1 MRGRV
6 VLDLETRSFANLGQV
21 GVVNYAQHHTTEI
34 ICACWQVFPPGL
46 PPDSIEEWAPARDST
61 GSLVNLFNAISAN
74 YDIEAHNYSFE
85 LSMWEHC
92 AVPKYGFPPIRRE
105 QWRDTMAAACYYAL
119 PASLDALCRA
129 LKLEGKSPEGTRLIS
144 KYSKLYLKTAKQEI
158 PHEDLEKF
166 IAYCRHDVE
175 LEAYVG
181 DLLGELPER
190 EEQVFAIDQKIN
202 LRGLYLDAEGIEIAA
217 NIVDQITAELEEK
230 FGEITGGLRT
240 TLTQKVMAWAAEQGF
255 PLKNLRAAYL
265 EDLLEGDDLP
275 RGPAREMIE
284 IRTQLNKASTKKLDA
299 MLRHRTADGR
309 ARWQS
314 RYHGAATG
322 RWTGA
327 GFQPLNLVRSWED
340 ADPETLVEQVKRG
353 SASWLTMMYG
363 DAMEAISKAGRHWI
377 TAAPGHRIMSADFV
391 SIEAVILACL
401 SGEAWKVEAFQRKE
415 FIYGI
420 TGAFIHGLDPALA
433 ANKKKFKDEYPVAAK
448 DGKTLELACGY
459 QGALNAWLKFDS
471 SGRYDDAT
479 VLKYIK
485 AWREK
490 HPMTTALWQ
499 GLEDASLDAV
509 SVKGKTTSYRDIG
522 FEMVDEWLT
531 MILPDGK
538 RLWYRDPEI
547 RQSWPHWHK
556 PSENEACKEQ
566 VCKCRKGPKLFYKAM
581 KTSQWATV
589 STYGGKLAENA
600 CQAVSRQYLIP
611 SLVAVEKAGYPLIF
625 SVYDELVVECPDGHG
640 SLEEFLSLVRDAPG
654 REWAKG
660 WPIDVDGWSGQRY
673 RK

>member
-6 VLDLETRSFANLGQV
+6 VLDLETRSFAGIDQV
-21 GVVNYAQHHTTEI
+21 GAVNYAQHHTTEI
-34 ICACWQVFPPGL
+34 ICACWQIFHANGGYDP
-46 PPDSIEEWAPARDST
+46 IEEWSPLRGDP
-61 GSLVNLFNAISAN
+61 LPEPLFWAIERG

-105 QWRDTMAAACYYAL
+105 QWRDTMAVACYYAL

-255 PLKNLRAAYL
+255 PLENLRAAYL
-265 EDLLEGDDLP
+265 EELLEGDDLP
-275 RGPAREMIE
+275 RGPVREMIE

-299 MLRHRTADGR
+299 MLRHRTADCR

-401 SGEAWKVEAFQRKE
+401 SGEAWKVEAFRQKKK
-415 FIYGI
+415 IYELMGDK
-420 TGAFIHGLDPALA
+420 IHGLPEGTV
-433 ANKKKFKDEYPVAAK
+433 NKKTHPAERQ
-448 DGKTLELACGY
+448 DGKTGELAFGY

-471 SGRYDDAT
+471 SGRHTDERILEICKT
-479 VLKYIK
+479 
-485 AWREK
+485 WRGE
-490 HPMTTALWQ
+490 HPMITAFWK

-509 SVKGKTTSYRDIG
+509 SVKGKTTGYREIG
-522 FEMVDEWLT
+522 FQVVDEWLT

-581 KTSQWATV
+581 KTGQWATV